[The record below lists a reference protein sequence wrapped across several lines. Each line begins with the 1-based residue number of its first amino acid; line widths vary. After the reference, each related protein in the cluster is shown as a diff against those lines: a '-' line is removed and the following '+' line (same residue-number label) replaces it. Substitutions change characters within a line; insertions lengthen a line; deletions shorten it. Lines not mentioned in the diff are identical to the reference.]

1 MAEKQ
6 FLTTLKFVEKVA
18 EKIEKKENKDKILH
32 LIESIRNADGL
43 EIDKADEER
52 RIAYLNLNSLALAQQ
67 ATWFAF
73 SEGSLTDNLEREFR
87 ELPATAD
94 VQEAARLAEEN
105 VKSEEDAISEKISA
119 FRERAKK
126 FDIVRAV
133 CNGQDP
139 KEAKKAQA
147 EYEKNAQAIKR
158 G

>member
-18 EKIEKKENKDKILH
+18 DVIENKENKERVLH
-32 LIESIRNADGL
+32 LVESLRNADGL
-43 EIDKADEER
+43 EIDKADENR
-52 RIAYLNLNSLALAQQ
+52 RIAYLNLNAIALAQQ

-73 SEGSLTDNLEREFR
+73 SEGSLTDNLEQEFR
-87 ELPATAD
+87 ELPSAD
-94 VQEAARLAEEN
+94 AAKADAQAAEES
-105 VKSEEDAISEKISA
+105 VKSEEDEITKSISA

-147 EYEKNAQAIKR
+147 EYEKNAQQMK

>member
-6 FLTTLKFVEKVA
+6 FLSTLKFVEKVA
-18 EKIEKKENKDKILH
+18 KVIENEESKNKIAH
-32 LIESIRNADGL
+32 LVESIRNADGL

-52 RIAYLNLNSLALAQQ
+52 RIAFLNLNSIALAQQ

-73 SEGSLTDNLEREFR
+73 SEGNLTDNLEQEFR
-87 ELPATAD
+87 ELPSSAD
-94 VQEAARLAEEN
+94 AQEAARQAEES
-105 VKSEEDAISEKISA
+105 VKSEEDEISKKIA
-119 FRERAKK
+119 DFRERAKK

-139 KEAKKAQA
+139 KDAKKAQA
-147 EYEKNAQAIKR
+147 EYEKNAQAMR